1 MSTMDLCTSDHIN
14 EYIEAGVAS
23 LKIEGRMKR
32 PEYVAA
38 VTQVYSKAIK
48 HYYDGTPNY
57 TKENFNDMKQMFNRH
72 YTSGYPFKDNKI
84 VDETFFR
91 QPGCFF

>member
-23 LKIEGRMKR
+23 LKIEGHMKR

-48 HYYDGTPNY
+48 HYLRIHLTIQ
-57 TKENFNDMKQMFNRH
+57 KR
-72 YTSGYPFKDNKI
+72 TSMI
-84 VDETFFR
+84 
-91 QPGCFF
+91 